1 MNPGNSDL
9 YIVLG
14 NFFFQMK
21 KPAEAESAYLK
32 AIDISPKEI
41 KPYMV
46 AAGFYDASGNADK
59 TLAMYEKAL
68 ALKPDDVNI
77 MTSMAGYFLKRQ
89 QMDEAQ
95 QYLAK
100 VLEERPNFF
109 PARMMKGEIAA
120 FNKEFSRGH
129 RHLRSVG

>member
-77 MTSMAGYFLKRQ
+77 MTIHGRL
-89 QMDEAQ
+89 
-95 QYLAK
+95 
-100 VLEERPNFF
+100 
-109 PARMMKGEIAA
+109 
-120 FNKEFSRGH
+120 FSQAPTDGRRATISGQ
-129 RHLRSVG
+129 GA